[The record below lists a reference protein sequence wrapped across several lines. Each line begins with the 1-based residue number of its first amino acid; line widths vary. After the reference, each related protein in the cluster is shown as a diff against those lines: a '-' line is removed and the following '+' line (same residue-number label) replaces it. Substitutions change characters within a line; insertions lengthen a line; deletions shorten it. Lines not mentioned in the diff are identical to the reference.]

1 MSDSDIVVD
10 LHFVRRR
17 RLAVAAHSRKA
28 GLELQP
34 WRLVLNDSTDMV
46 AFRLRRESAC
56 GSLRFDSWLGRC
68 RE

>member
-1 MSDSDIVVD
+1 MSDSDIVVG
-10 LHFVRRR
+10 LHFVRPR
-17 RLAVAAHSRKA
+17 RLAVAAQSRKA

-46 AFRLRRESAC
+46 TFRLVRESAC
-56 GSLRFDSWLGRC
+56 GTLRFDSWWGRR